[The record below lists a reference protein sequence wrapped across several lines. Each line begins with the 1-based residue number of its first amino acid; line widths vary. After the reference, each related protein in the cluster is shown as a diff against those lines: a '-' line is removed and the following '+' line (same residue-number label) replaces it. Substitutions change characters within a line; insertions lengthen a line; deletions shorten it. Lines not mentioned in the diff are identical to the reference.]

1 MKAFAI
7 DDEGSK
13 DPDDAISY
21 EDGKVWVHIAD
32 AASLIPADS
41 QADLEARSRGGNLYL
56 PDVIV
61 NMLPPA
67 ATELLGLGLQE
78 VSPAISFELNAGQ
91 NGEILD
97 ARLHRSWIKV
107 IRMTYGEA
115 EALLNEQPLVELSKI
130 SSLFEQRRIESG
142 AVNIDL
148 PEVKVRVQDGKVSV
162 RVLKQLRSRT
172 LVRESMLM
180 VGQGVAKYATQE
192 GLPLPFTIQDPPQD
206 PPDRR
211 ETISDMFALRRSLK
225 ASRQSTNPGPH
236 AGLGL
241 SLYVQATSPLRR
253 YLDLVVH
260 QQLQAH
266 IRGEPI
272 LDNQALIE
280 RIGAAEAIRKD
291 VRWAE
296 RQSNEHWVLV
306 YLLQNP
312 GWVGEGIVVDR
323 RGRQALIL
331 IPELGL
337 ETRIYQRSELDLD
350 STIRL
355 ELEDVNLAQ
364 LSANFRL
371 SEK

>member
-1 MKAFAI
+1 
-7 DDEGSK
+7 
-13 DPDDAISY
+13 
-21 EDGKVWVHIAD
+21 
-32 AASLIPADS
+32 
-41 QADLEARSRGGNLYL
+41 
-56 PDVIV
+56 
-61 NMLPPA
+61 
-67 ATELLGLGLQE
+67 
-78 VSPAISFELNAGQ
+78 
-91 NGEILD
+91 
-97 ARLHRSWIKV
+97 
-107 IRMTYGEA
+107 
-115 EALLNEQPLVELSKI
+115 
-130 SSLFEQRRIESG
+130 
-142 AVNIDL
+142 
-148 PEVKVRVQDGKVSV
+148 
-162 RVLKQLRSRT
+162 
-172 LVRESMLM
+172 
-180 VGQGVAKYATQE
+180 
-192 GLPLPFTIQDPPQD
+192 
-206 PPDRR
+206 
-211 ETISDMFALRRSLK
+211 MFALRRSLK
-225 ASRQSTNPGPH
+225 ASHQSTNPGPH

-266 IRGEPI
+266 IRGEPM
-272 LDNQALIE
+272 LNNQALIE

-312 GWVGEGIVVDR
+312 GWVGEGLVVDR

-364 LSANFRL
+364 LRANFRL
-371 SEK
+371 VER